1 MLKFEKAWYS
11 DPFLTKSKACITE
24 ANVATNE
31 TLSHHIRTTTPYKIM
46 QLIGQFTAEN
56 EWSED
61 CDLICYRASIEL
73 SPEQANIL
81 NDLYERV
88 TAFRIENENVH
99 SVMAFWKR
107 LDEYRDWLLK
117 GSEEDWVTPDEANVI
132 LGKCKY
138 NELWYE
144 LTKQQKQNKNWRNVV
159 NKILHNNAGW
169 THAAKSIMQYGLPKL
184 EKPIHPDD
192 LI

>member
-1 MLKFEKAWYS
+1 MKFPNAWYS
-11 DPFLTKSKACITE
+11 DPFLTKSKARITE

-31 TLSHHIRTTTPYKIM
+31 TLPHHIRTTTPYKIM

-88 TAFRIENENVH
+88 TTFRIENER
-99 SVMAFWKR
+99 SGR
-107 LDEYRDWLLK
+107 
-117 GSEEDWVTPDEANVI
+117 GSTNIVI
-132 LGKCKY
+132 GC
-138 NELWYE
+138 
-144 LTKQQKQNKNWRNVV
+144 
-159 NKILHNNAGW
+159 
-169 THAAKSIMQYGLPKL
+169 
-184 EKPIHPDD
+184 
-192 LI
+192 